1 MTDYESKDDHELM
14 ELFRESGVA
23 AKAIINK
30 ENEISKLRKEL
41 KAVNKLKFDRWESIR
56 AQPLPS
62 ADKHIVE
69 KEIENLKEQ
78 ASLIEEKVIND
89 LLEEIRLLNLLIT
102 DSVKAKRIIEKDER
116 LANEE
121 RKIIIRALKSVAKK
135 KRR

>member
-1 MTDYESKDDHELM
+1 MTDYESKDDSELM

-23 AKAIINK
+23 AKAIIKK
-30 ENEISKLRKEL
+30 ENEIGKLRKEL
-41 KAVNKLKFDRWESIR
+41 KAVNKLRFDRWESIR
-56 AQPLPS
+56 AQSMPS

-102 DSVKAKRIIEKDER
+102 DSVKAKRIIEKNEKFSD
-116 LANEE
+116 EE
-121 RKIIIRALKSVAKK
+121 RKIIIRALENTKKK

>member
-1 MTDYESKDDHELM
+1 M

-23 AKAIINK
+23 AKAIIKK
-30 ENEISKLRKEL
+30 ENEIGKLRKEL
-41 KAVNKLKFDRWESIR
+41 KAVNKLRFDRWESIR
-56 AQPLPS
+56 AQSMPS

-102 DSVKAKRIIEKDER
+102 DSVKAKRIIEKNEKFSD
-116 LANEE
+116 EE
-121 RKIIIRALKSVAKK
+121 RKIIIRALENTKKK

>member
-1 MTDYESKDDHELM
+1 MTDYESKEDHELM
-14 ELFRESGVA
+14 ELFRESGIA
-23 AKAIINK
+23 AKAIIRK
-30 ENEISKLRKEL
+30 EDKIGKLRKEL
-41 KAVNKLKFDRWESIR
+41 KAVNKMRFDRWESIR

-78 ASLIEEKVIND
+78 AALIEEKVIND

-102 DSVKAKRIIEKDER
+102 DSVKAKRIIEKDDR
-116 LANEE
+116 LTDGE
-121 RKIIIRALKSVAKK
+121 RKVIIRALKNTEKK